1 MYKTVYLP
9 KPTELNGT
17 KNNERMEKRIVQGNL
32 MYSNKEKI
40 KKLLNPNIDDDC
52 GKRI

>member
-17 KNNERMEKRIVQGNL
+17 KNNERMEKKNSVG
-32 MYSNKEKI
+32 K
-40 KKLLNPNIDDDC
+40 PNVF
-52 GKRI
+52 K